1 MASAAVWPQKRDVG
15 YSPVVG
21 QKVVSASLHKM
32 MTHSVETIKR
42 RSDFLRV
49 SRSCQSNAAPGLV
62 LQASFNSR
70 YPNKI
75 RIGFTATRRIGG
87 SVKRNRARRR
97 LRAAVERVMPHHAAI
112 GYDYV
117 LVARIVTIDRPFES
131 LIQDLETALKRLK
144 VWRES

>member
-1 MASAAVWPQKRDVG
+1 MASAAVWPPKRDVG
-15 YSPVVG
+15 CSPVVG
-21 QKVVSASLHKM
+21 QKVVNASLHDM

-42 RSDFLRV
+42 RGDFLRV
-49 SRSCQSNAAPGLV
+49 SRSCQRKATPGLV
-62 LQASFNSR
+62 LQASINSR

-75 RIGFTATRRIGG
+75 RIGFTATRKIGG

-117 LVARIVTIDRPFES
+117 LVARVVTIDRPFET
-131 LIQDLETALKRLK
+131 LIGDLETALKRLK
-144 VWRES
+144 VWREA